1 MCQPILTI
9 SFGSDEAISLEEY
22 AAKFMAYYNSLM
34 EAPNLEE
41 SAKANL
47 EKAKADLEAA
57 NKALEDANAKEEAA
71 AKELESAKQNVAAID
86 EKIATAQENAD
97 KAAAVAEEKFN
108 AVGNASIVVDELL
121 GELSGKQNAVS
132 NATDKL
138 NDAQDKAN
146 AIQNELD
153 SMTQT
158 QDEKQNA
165 FANAK
170 AKYQNLL
177 NTDEEVTIPSVSDAQ
192 TNLDT
197 ANSNLESIRN
207 QKAAQELDV
216 EKAEGDIKNINE
228 TLTECKQYVS
238 EKEEALATAKK
249 ERDEIAKGS
258 GVDLSELR
266 DAADAKKAEYDK
278 AVKDKEAASENY
290 ESAKKDLEEAETLN
304 KELNSKLSDA
314 TDKVQ
319 TAQSAVDVATEKRD
333 AAKAELDNLYGNNKD
348 IEALRKAKEEAQA
361 KEIEAKAAYDKA
373 QEELDAADANLKEK
387 HAELVK
393 AVNFREKA
401 DQLSYEDAL
410 GNDITDE
417 DFAYLNDY
425 TALVKARK
433 AEAEEAV
440 AVYLKAN
447 KNLAD
452 AKTAYTEAK
461 TANAAAIAELAIAQ
475 TEYDAE
481 LKAEEDKKKAEEE
494 AKKKAEE
501 EANKK
506 ANEDSNKKTDVEAT
520 EKTDDVKKT
529 DLVKKTQTISTEKTE
544 SAKTQEASNAKE
556 SDAPKTGDFASPF
569 TFALTGA
576 AALYAGIVA
585 YRKRRDA

>member
-1 MCQPILTI
+1 M
-9 SFGSDEAISLEEY
+9 
-22 AAKFMAYYNSLM
+22 
-34 EAPNLEE
+34 
-41 SAKANL
+41 
-47 EKAKADLEAA
+47 
-57 NKALEDANAKEEAA
+57 
-71 AKELESAKQNVAAID
+71 
-86 EKIATAQENAD
+86 
-97 KAAAVAEEKFN
+97 
-108 AVGNASIVVDELL
+108 
-121 GELSGKQNAVS
+121 
-132 NATDKL
+132 
-138 NDAQDKAN
+138 
-146 AIQNELD
+146 
-153 SMTQT
+153 
-158 QDEKQNA
+158 
-165 FANAK
+165 
-170 AKYQNLL
+170 
-177 NTDEEVTIPSVSDAQ
+177 
-192 TNLDT
+192 
-197 ANSNLESIRN
+197 
-207 QKAAQELDV
+207 
-216 EKAEGDIKNINE
+216 
-228 TLTECKQYVS
+228 
-238 EKEEALATAKK
+238 
-249 ERDEIAKGS
+249 
-258 GVDLSELR
+258 
-266 DAADAKKAEYDK
+266 
-278 AVKDKEAASENY
+278 
-290 ESAKKDLEEAETLN
+290 
-304 KELNSKLSDA
+304 
-314 TDKVQ
+314 
-319 TAQSAVDVATEKRD
+319 
-333 AAKAELDNLYGNNKD
+333 
-348 IEALRKAKEEAQA
+348 RKAKEEAQA
-361 KEIEAKAAYDKA
+361 KEVEAKAAYDKA

-410 GNDITDE
+410 ENDITDE

-452 AKTAYTEAK
+452 TKTAYTEAK

-501 EANKK
+501 EAKKK
-506 ANEDSNKKTDVEAT
+506 AEEEAKKKAEEEAKKKAEEDSNKKADVEAT

-529 DLVKKTQTISTEKTE
+529 DLVKKTQTNSTEKTE